1 MKIGPWFIKHAL
13 VYKKGFIFGGML
25 ILTESILFLMM
36 ANTQKYIIDDVLGKG
51 LFENFLWLLLVFFI
65 LYILNNI
72 IHLFSVHVIR
82 ISSYKLNLTL
92 LEELLNYISKT
103 PLRTLQKQRTTDYV
117 NYLASDL
124 NKLNFTLSFHLSKG
138 FTFFINILLVGV
150 MIYFISPVILWGV
163 ITITIIY
170 VFLGRFFIK
179 KIFKTSKIVQ
189 ESKAKYVS
197 AIDEGVSSTREVLI
211 FDRIAWESQR
221 INHLFDNYM
230 TEVRKES
237 RILNIKSLVCDP
249 LQWLT
254 TLLVLGVGAFQVLK
268 GEMSIGT
275 YIVLYQFA
283 IQMTQALKGTFD
295 FILDM
300 PTTLSVPLHRISTII
315 NNSKV
320 DDDKDKGLT
329 PVVIESIAFSN
340 ISTKRSDSHEMIL
353 RDLNLSIPIGKM
365 SMVLGKS
372 GSGKSSMIELFV
384 DSTHMIA
391 GDILINQ
398 HSIKE
403 IDRIYLTRKVAILQ
417 QEPYFFPDSIRN
429 NLLLGRSESDE
440 TLLKI
445 SEWMDIKDFI
455 LELPDKLDTNIGE
468 RGVSFSGGQKQK
480 LALVRSLIGSPEVL
494 ILDEATSAIDIESEN
509 SILTNLRKYR
519 KGLTTIV
526 ISHRLDSAKLVDHL
540 IVMDKGAIVEEGAA
554 DLLDQMEGHY
564 SRLVTLQN
572 Q

>member
-1 MKIGPWFIKHAL
+1 MRTNTWFIKHVL
-13 VYKKGFIFGGML
+13 FYKKGFIFGGFL
-25 ILTESILFLMM
+25 ILTESIIFLMM
-36 ANTQKYIIDDVLGKG
+36 TNTQKYIIDDVLGKG
-51 LFENFLWLLLVFFI
+51 LFENFLKLLFVFFS

-72 IHLFSVHVIR
+72 IHLFSSHVIR
-82 ISSYKLNLTL
+82 ISSYKLNIAI
-92 LEELLNYISKT
+92 LEELLNCISKT
-103 PLRTLQKQRTTDYV
+103 SLRTLQKQRTTDYV
-117 NYLASDL
+117 NYLANDL
-124 NKLNFTLSFHLSKG
+124 NKLNFTLCFHLPKG
-138 FTFFINILLVGV
+138 FNFFINIFIVGI
-150 MIYFISPVILWGV
+150 MIYFISPIILWGV
-163 ITITIIY
+163 IAITIIY

-179 KIFKTSKIVQ
+179 KIFKTSKTVQ

-197 AIDEGVSSTREVLI
+197 AIDEGISSTREILI
-211 FDRIAWESQR
+211 FDRIAWEYQR

-254 TLLVLGVGAFQVLK
+254 TLLVLGGGAFQVLR

-295 FILDM
+295 FVLDM
-300 PTTLSVPLHRISTII
+300 PTTLSVPLHRISTIV

-320 DDDKDKGLT
+320 DEGTGLSPT
-329 PVVIESIAFSN
+329 RIESIVLKN
-340 ISTKRSDSHEMIL
+340 ISTKRSDSDEKIL
-353 RDLNLSIPIGKM
+353 ENLNLSIPIGEM

-372 GSGKSSMIELFV
+372 GSGKSSMVELFV
-384 DSTHMIA
+384 DSTHIID

-403 IDRIYLTRKVAILQ
+403 IDKTHLTRKVAIMQ

-440 TLLKI
+440 TILKI
-445 SEWMDIKDFI
+445 SEWMDIKNFI
-455 LELPDKLDTNIGE
+455 LELPDQLDTNIGE
-468 RGVSFSGGQKQK
+468 RGVSLSGGQKQK
-480 LALVRSLIGSPEVL
+480 LALVRSLLGTPEIL

-509 SILTNLRKYR
+509 NVLTNLKEYR

-526 ISHRLDSAKLVDHL
+526 ISHRLDTAKLVDHL
-540 IVMDKGAIVEEGAA
+540 IVMDKGSIIEEGTAR
-554 DLLDQMEGHY
+554 LLDQMKGLY
-564 SRLVTLQN
+564 SRLVSLQN
-572 Q
+572 

>member
-1 MKIGPWFIKHAL
+1 MMKINKWFIKHAL
-13 VYKKGFIFGGML
+13 VYKKGFILGGSL
-25 ILTESILFLMM
+25 ILAESLLFLMM
-36 ANTQKYIIDDVLGKG
+36 TNTQKYIIDDVLGKG
-51 LFENFLWLLLVFFI
+51 LFENFLWLLLVFFS
-65 LYILNNI
+65 LYILI
-72 IHLFSVHVIR
+72 GLIHLFSVHVIR

-92 LEELLNYISKT
+92 LEELLNYISNT
-103 PLRTLQKQRTTDYV
+103 SIRTLQKQRTTDYV

-124 NKLNFTLSFHLSKG
+124 NKLNFTLSFHLPKG
-138 FTFFINILLVGV
+138 FTFFINIFIVGI
-150 MIYFISPVILWGV
+150 MIYFISPLILYGV

-170 VFLGRFFIK
+170 VFLGRFFIN

-211 FDRIAWESQR
+211 FDRITWEYQR

-315 NNSKV
+315 NNSKF
-320 DDDKDKGLT
+320 DDAKGLS
-329 PVVIESIAFSN
+329 PALIESIVLKN

-372 GSGKSSMIELFV
+372 GSGKSSMVELFV
-384 DSTHMIA
+384 DSTHIIA
-391 GDILINQ
+391 GDIIINQ
-398 HSIKE
+398 YSIKE
-403 IDRIYLTRKVAILQ
+403 INKLYLTRKVAIMQ

-440 TLLKI
+440 ILLKI

-468 RGVSFSGGQKQK
+468 RGVSLSGGQKQK
-480 LALVRSLIGSPEVL
+480 LALVRSLLGTPEVL

-509 SILTNLRKYR
+509 NILTNLREYR

-526 ISHRLDSAKLVDHL
+526 ISHRIATAKMVDYL
-540 IVMDKGAIVEEGAA
+540 IVMDKGSIVEEGSVN
-554 DLLDQMEGHY
+554 LLNQMKGHY
-564 SRLVTLQN
+564 SRLVSLKN